1 MLNKKIKL
9 FLMLLFLIVILPF
22 TPIQADNSDFEYAN
36 SEECSA
42 TEPCESKVIAATV
55 DTVTVEVMASAT
67 QIRLPLP
74 LFMLNRDEF
83 VMLKRS
89 QVGDTVLIT
98 LDFDCNV
105 IVAKLP

>member
-1 MLNKKIKL
+1 MLNKKLKP
-9 FLMLLFLIVILPF
+9 LLFFMLSFLIAVLPF
-22 TPIQADNSDFEYAN
+22 TTIQSANSNLEYTN

-67 QIRLPLP
+67 QIRQ
-74 LFMLNRDEF
+74 FMLNRDEF

-98 LDFDCNV
+98 LDFDYNV

>member
-67 QIRLPLP
+67 QIRQFVL
-74 LFMLNRDEF
+74 RCDEF
-83 VMLKRS
+83 VMMRNS
-89 QVGDTVLIT
+89 QVGDIVFVT
-98 LDFDCNV
+98 LDFDGNV
-105 IVAKLP
+105 IVAKLTQ